1 MRIFSATL
9 ATDRNSRL
17 LGLRTTAALI
27 LMLGL
32 ATLTTGWRK
41 SDTLGAAVGIGQQ
54 LAPAVLEAKQAN
66 AKHKAAE
73 KNRPEAETLCI
84 EKIKSDPDS
93 TFDLINEFV
102 HTYGAENVDSLLG
115 AIRYTDW
122 CSESEA
128 IPLYKEEIYSGSS
141 YPYIR
146 FISGNETEGVEPY
159 IVIAGELQSGF
170 LAKPQDG
177 IHPWDIAIEGKPFMP
192 AIFIKGGSNYPA
204 FAFFFLGDIKEGEE
218 EEETASRS
226 SCALFGLAQTFPA
239 GTDVK
244 DVGMRARQKYNA
256 SFKMESS
263 NVEVK
268 KFAEGSPYSYSYL
281 RSTLVLSN
289 ETTIVKLICGTSNS
303 FNMVK
308 IDKEEFR
315 KKYFGNPDVNLQIKL
330 NIGMTYGEIKSFI
343 ENPDNKY
350 KMGYEEIN
358 AFYTGLN
365 KGFESVFNEE
375 LPAEKLQ
382 EIKDE
387 AGQVTMQV
395 FDSNLIMRYR
405 DKLLQAEN
413 EQREAARVAE
423 EKAAAEKEAQRK
435 KALEF

>member
-1 MRIFSATL
+1 MKIFSATQ
-9 ATDRNSRL
+9 APVRNSKL
-17 LGLRTTAALI
+17 LGLRAATALL

-32 ATLTTGWRK
+32 ATLTTGWKK
-41 SDTLGAAVGIGQQ
+41 SDTLGVALGVGQQ
-54 LAPAVLEAKQAN
+54 LAPKILDSKESNAKQ
-66 AKHKAAE
+66 KAAE
-73 KNRPEAETLCI
+73 KNRPDAETLCI

-93 TFDLINEFV
+93 TFAHINQYSQ
-102 HTYGAENVDSLLG
+102 TYGADNIDSILG

-146 FISGNETEGVEPY
+146 FINGNETEGVEPY

-192 AIFIKGGSNYPA
+192 AIFFKGGSNYPA

-218 EEETASRS
+218 EEEAASRS
-226 SCALFGLAQTFPA
+226 SCALFGLAQIFPA

-263 NVEVK
+263 NIEVK
-268 KFAEGSPYSYSYL
+268 KTVEGSPYSYSYL

-289 ETTIVKLICGTSNS
+289 ETTIVKLMCGTSNS

-330 NIGMTYGEIKSFI
+330 TIGMTYGEIKAFI

-365 KGFESVFNEE
+365 KGFESAFNEE

-405 DKLLQAEN
+405 EKLLQAEN

-423 EKAAAEKEAQRK
+423 EKAAAEKETQRK
-435 KALEF
+435 KALDF